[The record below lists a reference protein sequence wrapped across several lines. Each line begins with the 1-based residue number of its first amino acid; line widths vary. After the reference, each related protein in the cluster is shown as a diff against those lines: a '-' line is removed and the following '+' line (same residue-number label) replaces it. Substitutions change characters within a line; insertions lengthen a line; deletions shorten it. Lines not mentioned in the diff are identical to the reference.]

1 MKSAASDEAIAAASL
16 GDGAAHEP
24 LHRPG
29 EPPPSAAHVWWLAA
43 RPKTLLAAVT
53 PVWVGSACAAA
64 VGGFRWQ
71 PALAALAGA
80 MLLQIAANFAN
91 DVFDYEKGAD
101 TAARLGPAR
110 AVQAGWVTP
119 TAMRRALAVVI
130 AVVIAIGAYLASVAG
145 PVVWWIGLSSIVA
158 AVAYTGGPYPLG
170 YHGLGDVFVL
180 AFFGFVA
187 VAGSAFVQVGE
198 VPGLAWL
205 ASIPV
210 GSLAT
215 AILVVNNVRD
225 VETDLAAGKRTLPA
239 RFGRR
244 FGVVEY
250 WVLLAVAYGVPFL
263 PPLAGASYGA
273 GLLPCATLPLALR
286 LAAGVARERG
296 ARLNPVLART
306 ALLLF
311 AFGVLF
317 GASIWLGPRP

>member
-1 MKSAASDEAIAAASL
+1 MKSAAPDEAIAAPAF
-16 GDGAAHEP
+16 GDAPARGPH
-24 LHRPG
+24 HRPG
-29 EPPPSAAHVWWLAA
+29 GPRPSSAHVWWLAA
-43 RPKTLLAAVT
+43 RPKTLLAAVM
-53 PVWVGSACAAA
+53 PVWVGSACAHS

-119 TAMRRALAVVI
+119 AAMRRALAIVI

-145 PVVWWIGLSSIVA
+145 PVVWWIGVSSIVA

-198 VPGLAWL
+198 VPGVAWL
-205 ASIPV
+205 ASVPV

-244 FGVVEY
+244 FGVAEY
-250 WVLLAVAYGVPFL
+250 WVLLAAAYFVPFL
-263 PPLAGASYGA
+263 PPLSRASFGA
-273 GLLPCATLPLALR
+273 GLLPCLTLPLALR
-286 LAAGVARERG
+286 LGANVARERG
-296 ARLNPVLART
+296 ARLNSVLAHT

-311 AFGVLF
+311 VFGVLF
-317 GASIWLGPRP
+317 GASLWFGPQ